1 MFDLSPQI
9 GSRLHS
15 AFPRLVMAVVLL
27 LTLAIAAS
35 AYTLVF
41 RNGQR
46 MEIPAEFTLTRTTLT
61 YELSPGFNKTMLLT
75 LIDVAATERANN
87 EAPGG
92 FFQHTED
99 PPADT
104 QPAPRASRT
113 VTNRDLVA
121 VRQRRIE
128 SEQAY
133 EKRRKELG
141 LPTVEE
147 TRRRQEQEAAI
158 LHAQLREESIARQ
171 RDESYWR
178 GRARELR
185 TEIAT
190 VDTQI
195 NYLRGR
201 LGDLNESSLL
211 ARSSITSTY
220 PLWPNNRQWPGN
232 GQWGSFPNQ
241 RQGGYRPARPTII
254 LGIPSGYPAG
264 QYPYGYPTGQYP
276 YGYPAGQYPYG
287 YPTGQYPYGYPTG
300 QYPYGYPTGQYPYG
314 YPTGPFDNFENSAEQ
329 GELTHRLDDLL
340 VRRAGLSAQWR
351 ALEDEARDARVPQ
364 VWLEP

>member
-35 AYTLVF
+35 AYTLVL

-46 MEIPAEFTLTRTTLT
+46 VEIPAEFALTKTTLT
-61 YELSPGFNKTMLLT
+61 YEVSPGFNKTMLLT

-92 FFQHTED
+92 FFQHTEE
-99 PPADT
+99 PPVDT
-104 QPAPRASRT
+104 QPAPRAIRT
-113 VTNRDLVA
+113 VTNRDLAA

-133 EKRRKELG
+133 ERRRKELG

-158 LHAQLREESIARQ
+158 FHAQLREKSLASGRE
-171 RDESYWR
+171 ETYWR

-201 LGDLNESSLL
+201 LSDLSESSSRT
-211 ARSSITSTY
+211 RSWVTGTY
-220 PLWPNNRQWPGN
+220 PLWTGIRR
-232 GQWGSFPNQ
+232 GSILTAIQ
-241 RQGGYRPARPTII
+241 RGSILTGIQRGSILTAIQQGSILTATRRGSILTDIQQDSILTDIQRGRLII
-254 LGIPSGYPAG
+254 LKTRP
-264 QYPYGYPTGQYP
+264 
-276 YGYPAGQYPYG
+276 
-287 YPTGQYPYGYPTG
+287 
-300 QYPYGYPTGQYPYG
+300 
-314 YPTGPFDNFENSAEQ
+314 N
-329 GELTHRLDDLL
+329 
-340 VRRAGLSAQWR
+340 
-351 ALEDEARDARVPQ
+351 RVS
-364 VWLEP
+364 